1 MTTYST
7 GTISVGA
14 GSTSVTGT
22 GTSWTTSGVRAGDLL
37 IAAGSIVP
45 IAMIGGNGALTLAR
59 AWPGGALSGSN
70 YDILMVDD
78 GVRTLVAANTLMQML
93 SGGTLSSLAGLASAA
108 NKLPYF
114 SGVGTMALADLTS
127 QARSLLSGTGLS
139 RSGSTYTLNGLLS
152 GTAVTQ
158 SAADATAGRLMKVGD
173 HGLGSLNPRSDG
185 AILADWLSTT
195 EATGF
200 HHMGNDA
207 ETQNKPIGVSGAGWG
222 SAITVRT
229 SNVGGAR
236 FGWRGF
242 PGATE
247 FFMQKWDSGGWGALF
262 KFFHTR
268 NVVGTVVNASGVP
281 DGALMQGN
289 ASAAAPTGGWTER
302 LADGFQTVHHS
313 LTSSASANTTW
324 TYNSAFLAGSTPVIT
339 AQPIGDAD
347 YRVRIVSRTETA
359 CVFSI
364 RDTAGNRVAVP
375 VDLTARGRW
384 SDMT

>member
-93 SGGTLSSLAGLASAA
+93 SGGTLSSLAGLASDA

-173 HGLGSLNPRSDG
+173 FGLGVTENAPLLDNIDATNMPSGLYRTTSSSLG
-185 AILADWLSTT
+185 
-195 EATGF
+195 
-200 HHMGNDA
+200 
-207 ETQNKPIGVSGAGWG
+207 
-222 SAITVRT
+222 
-229 SNVGGAR
+229 
-236 FGWRGF
+236 GF
-242 PGATE
+242 PAGSNPFGHAIVHRHNTGTVW
-247 FFMQKWDSGGWGALF
+247 QTYTPVGNAGGTAGRLWHRIYNPLVTSWLPWRLVYDQGTVLGTVSQSGG
-262 KFFHTR
+262 
-268 NVVGTVVNASGVP
+268 VP
-281 DGALMQGN
+281 TGALMQGN

-324 TYNSAFLAGSTPVIT
+324 TYNSAFLAGSSPVIT

-364 RDTAGNRVAVP
+364 RDGADNRVAVP

-384 SDMT
+384 SNMA

>member
-93 SGGTLSSLAGLASAA
+93 SGGTLSSLAGLASDA

-139 RSGSTYTLNGLLS
+139 RSGSNYTLNGLLG

-158 SAADATAGRLMKVGD
+158 SAADTTAGRLLKVGD
-173 HGLGSLNPRSDG
+173 FGLGTASPPTLLLNLDSTSISAGLWRTTSSTLGTRPENTVEFGYLLVLRYDSDNIFQLLTPVGSAGPTAGRVWHRAYDNSIQNWRPWSRFFDQRSVLG
-185 AILADWLSTT
+185 TV
-195 EATGF
+195 
-200 HHMGNDA
+200 
-207 ETQNKPIGVSGAGWG
+207 TQNG
-222 SAITVRT
+222 
-229 SNVGGAR
+229 
-236 FGWRGF
+236 
-242 PGATE
+242 
-247 FFMQKWDSGGWGALF
+247 
-262 KFFHTR
+262 
-268 NVVGTVVNASGVP
+268 GVP
-281 DGALMQGN
+281 TGALMQPG
-289 ASAAAPTGGWTER
+289 SAAQGRFRRT
-302 LADGFQTVHHS
+302 ADGEMTCRHK
-313 LTSSASANTTW
+313 LTTSASAGVVW
-324 TYNSAFLAGSTPVIT
+324 TYPSAFVEEPVVTGT
-339 AQPIGDAD
+339 AIASEAVDVTLDAAPGTTT
-347 YRVRIVSRTETA
+347 VTVSAWSRAT
-359 CVFSI
+359 
-364 RDTAGNRVAVP
+364 GLRVAVP
-375 VDLTARGRW
+375 VCIKAEGRW
-384 SDMT
+384 STMS